1 MPHVNLTLT
10 CFKVR
15 ISHEMHFVLDFT
27 KSIYVKC
34 TWHMTSL
41 HVKFL
46 NANFNVK
53 FVLDSYFHVHRKKI
67 TLLKFVFDL
76 LNVNSYISSSW
87 INNLLSQVPL
97 LSLCTLCPLQL
108 IYDLKCSNPKA
119 RISVKLVS
127 EAGVGIIAAGVAKVA
142 VVSG

>member
-1 MPHVNLTLT
+1 
-10 CFKVR
+10 
-15 ISHEMHFVLDFT
+15 
-27 KSIYVKC
+27 
-34 TWHMTSL
+34 MTSL

-53 FVLDSYFHVHRKKI
+53 FVLDSYFHVHGKKI

-97 LSLCTLCPLQL
+97 LSLPMCTLVSITADLRPEVLQ
-108 IYDLKCSNPKA
+108 S
-119 RISVKLVS
+119 
-127 EAGVGIIAAGVAKVA
+127 
-142 VVSG
+142 